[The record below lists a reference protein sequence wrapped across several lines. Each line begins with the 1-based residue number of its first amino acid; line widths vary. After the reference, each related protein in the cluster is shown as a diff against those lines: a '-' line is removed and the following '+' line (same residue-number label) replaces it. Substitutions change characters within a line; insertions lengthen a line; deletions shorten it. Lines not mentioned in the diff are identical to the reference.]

1 MSDLPA
7 AFLDL
12 ASVDRGDLDL
22 SDLRGTGARWSFH
35 PRTPPELT
43 AERLAGA
50 AVAVTNKVVIDGALM
65 TASPALRLVCVAA
78 TGTNNVDL
86 AAARERGIAVCNVT
100 GYATASVVQH
110 VYALILALTAR
121 LAEHAAAALDGRW
134 AASDQFCVLDFP
146 FRELAGKTLG
156 VVGYGELGRGVA
168 RVAEALGMRVLV
180 AQRPGG
186 PPAPGRVALD
196 DLLAA
201 SDVVTLHVP
210 LAANTRGLVGRAEL
224 ALMRP
229 DALLIN
235 TARGGLV
242 DEAALADALRAG
254 RLGGA
259 GVDVLAV
266 EPPRDGSP
274 LLDPSVPNLI
284 VTPHVAW
291 ASRESRQ
298 RLLDE
303 VAANIRAF
311 LAGESRNRVA

>member
-1 MSDLPA
+1 MSNLPA
-7 AFLDL
+7 VFLDL

-22 SDLRGTGARWSFH
+22 SALQAACGRWALH
-35 PRTPPELT
+35 PRTPPELA
-43 AERLAGA
+43 AERLAGM
-50 AVAVTNKVVIDGALM
+50 AVAVTNKVVIDRLLM
-65 TASPALRLVCVAA
+65 TASPGLRLICVAA

-110 VYALILALTAR
+110 VYALILSLTAR
-121 LAEHAAAALDGRW
+121 LAEHATAARDGRW

-168 RVAEALGMRVLV
+168 RVAEALGMRVLI

-186 PPAPGRVALD
+186 PPAPGRVALPE
-196 DLLAA
+196 LLAA

-210 LAANTRGLVGRAEL
+210 LAENTRGLIGRGQL

-242 DEAALADALRAG
+242 DEDALADVLRAG

-266 EPPRDGSP
+266 EPPREGSP
-274 LLDPSVPNLI
+274 LLDPSVPNLV

-311 LAGESRNRVA
+311 LAGESRNRVT

>member
-7 AFLDL
+7 VFLDL

-22 SDLRGTGARWSFH
+22 SRLQGVCGRWVLH
-35 PRTPPELT
+35 TRTPVGLT
-43 AERLAGA
+43 AGRLAGA
-50 AVAVTNKVVIDGALM
+50 AVVVTNKVVIDQPLLRA
-65 TASPALRLVCVAA
+65 APDLRLICVAA

-110 VYALILALTAR
+110 VYALMLSLTAR
-121 LAEHAAAALDGRW
+121 LAEHVAAARDGRW
-134 AASDQFCVLDFP
+134 AASEQFCVLDFP
-146 FRELAGKTLG
+146 FRELTGKTLG

-186 PPAPGRVALD
+186 PPAPGRVALAE
-196 DLLAA
+196 LLAA

-210 LAANTRGLVGRAEL
+210 LAENTRGLIGRREL
-224 ALMRP
+224 ASMRP

-259 GVDVLAV
+259 GVDVLAT
-266 EPPRDGSP
+266 EPPRDGNP

-303 VAANIRAF
+303 VAENIRAF
-311 LAGESRNRVA
+311 VAGESRNRVA